1 MRSIAAELI
10 TAKIAA
16 AIVDINLHLPPDVER
31 TLREAEQKE
40 TSAAGRS
47 VLQKLLQNAQIARAD
62 GLPLCQDTGTCVVFL
77 EVGQEVRISG
87 NLNEAIQSG
96 VARGYQSLRKSIVRD
111 PLDRVNTQDNT
122 PAVIHTE
129 IAAGDTLKIN
139 LLAKG
144 GGAENKSAL
153 YMLRPTA
160 DKNEIVKK
168 VVEIVQKAG
177 SAPCPPL
184 ILGIGLGGTF
194 DTAPLL
200 AKKALLREIGSAH
213 PDQNYAALEKE
224 ILQEINKLNIGPA
237 GYGGITTALA
247 AQILTA
253 PCHIA

>member
-1 MRSIAAELI
+1 
-10 TAKIAA
+10 
-16 AIVDINLHLPPDVER
+16 
-31 TLREAEQKE
+31 
-40 TSAAGRS
+40 
-47 VLQKLLQNAQIARAD
+47 
-62 GLPLCQDTGTCVVFL
+62 VVFL
-77 EVGQEVRISG
+77 EIGQEAHIAG
-87 NLNEAIQSG
+87 NLNAAIQSG

-129 IAAGDTLKIN
+129 IVAGDALKIN

-160 DKNEIVKK
+160 DQNEIIAKI
-168 VVEIVQKAG
+168 VETVRKAD
-177 SAPCPPL
+177 SAPCPPV

-213 PDQNYAALEKE
+213 SDKNYTALEKE
-224 ILQEINKLNIGPA
+224 ILQEVNKLNIGPA

-247 AQILTA
+247 TFILTA
-253 PCHIA
+253 PCHIASLPLAVNIQCHAARHCEIML